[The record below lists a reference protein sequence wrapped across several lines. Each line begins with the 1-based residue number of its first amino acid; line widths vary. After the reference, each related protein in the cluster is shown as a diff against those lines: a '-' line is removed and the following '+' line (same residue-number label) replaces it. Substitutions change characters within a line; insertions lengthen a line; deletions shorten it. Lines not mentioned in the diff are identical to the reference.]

1 MVFKNS
7 MYTILDGKLY
17 ALIEARSDVPI
28 LKGDIKYF
36 LSDNER
42 YVPNIEHFILRYQLQ
57 NLFNIRT
64 YALYEGYKV
73 GVFNYINNESG
84 ECNISTSDFKI
95 GGKLHFL
102 NVGNDLYKKLVR
114 IDELESIWEE
124 VEPVDNYLLPTEIS
138 PIRLIKKSRE

>member
-42 YVPNIEHFILRYQLQ
+42 YVPNIEHFIMRNQLQ

-73 GVFNYINNESG
+73 GVFNYKNNESG
-84 ECNISTSDFKI
+84 ECNISSNDFRIGENLGLRRIGENLFNKI
-95 GGKLHFL
+95 VK
-102 NVGNDLYKKLVR
+102 
-114 IDELESIWEE
+114 IDELDSIWEE
-124 VEPVDNYLLPTEIS
+124 VEPVDNYSLPSEMS
-138 PIRLIKKSRE
+138 PLKILWSKD

>member
-7 MYTILDGKLY
+7 MYTIIDKKLY
-17 ALIEARSDVPI
+17 ALLEARSDVPI
-28 LKGDIKYF
+28 LEGDVKYF

-73 GVFNYINNESG
+73 GVFNYKNNESG

-95 GGKLHFL
+95 GGKLGLQKIGENLF
-102 NVGNDLYKKLVR
+102 NKIVR
-114 IDELESIWEE
+114 IDNLDSIWEE
-124 VEPVDNYLLPTEIS
+124 VEPVDNYLLPPEMS
-138 PIRLIKKSRE
+138 PLRIIKKSRE